1 MSIDEFGSILK
12 ELRTKVGL
20 NQDDI
25 AKELAI
31 SRQSISKWELGISL
45 PDITYLVP
53 LTKIL
58 KCELEDL
65 LNLKRKD
72 ADNMKDI
79 FKVIIRKNIDRKEYE
94 VLKSLYGERWL
105 DRSIDFINLFYYNE
119 NFFILGSL
127 DNKIASALHITKHPE
142 QNDFYLISDLAMLE
156 EHKSNDLASS
166 MVDTA
171 LAILKDLNC
180 IKVGAFVEKEYKDVF
195 EKFGFIKVSDDY
207 EFGNDKKCT
216 SCADPYFELMIEQ
229 DYYCEE
235 INEENANIVSKVIM
249 KKKYKYCKEVANYFK
264 PNAYM
269 FQQNL
274 LRDNKFD
281 NEKVY
286 VIMNGKTVCG
296 YTKMF
301 NEEDKNLYLR
311 IDLREECLYDD
322 AVKVAVEQ
330 AKEYANKVKDKAEID
345 FIVFYVNDSLLLK
358 EEFDFYRKALINN
371 GFETNDDIKFV
382 YKLN

>member
-1 MSIDEFGSILK
+1 MSIDDFGSILK
-12 ELRTKVGL
+12 ELRTKAGL
-20 NQDDI
+20 SQDDI

-45 PDITYLVP
+45 PDIIYLAP

-58 KCELEDL
+58 KCEVEDL

-72 ADNMKDI
+72 VDNMNNN
-79 FKVIIRKNIDRKEYE
+79 FKVVVRKNIDRKEYE
-94 VLKSLYGERWL
+94 VLKSFYGERWL
-105 DRSIDFINLFYYNE
+105 NHSIDFINLFYYNVD
-119 NFFILGSL
+119 FFVLGL
-127 DNKIASALHITKHPE
+127 LNNKVISALQITKHPE
-142 QNDFYLISDLAMLE
+142 LNDFYLISDLAMLE
-156 EHKSNDLASS
+156 EYKSKDLASS

-171 LAILKDLNC
+171 LVILKDLNC
-180 IKVGAFVEKEYKDVF
+180 IRVGAFVEKEYKDVF
-195 EKFGFIKVSDDY
+195 EELGFIKVSDNY
-207 EFGNDKKCT
+207 EFRNEKKCT
-216 SCADPYFELMIEQ
+216 SCAEPYFEMMIEQ

-274 LRDNKFD
+274 LHENKLD

-286 VIMNGKTVCG
+286 VIMNGKIVCG

-301 NEEDKNLYLR
+301 IEEDKKLYLR
-311 IDLREECLYDD
+311 IDLREECLYND
-322 AVKVAVEQ
+322 AVKVAVDK
-330 AKEYANKVKDKAEID
+330 AKEYADKMKDKAKID
-345 FIVFYVNDSLLLK
+345 YIVFYVNDSLLLK
-358 EEFDFYRKALINN
+358 DEFKFYKKSLISC
-371 GFETNDDIKFV
+371 GFKSIDNVEFILD
-382 YKLN
+382 

>member
-1 MSIDEFGSILK
+1 M
-12 ELRTKVGL
+12 

-65 LNLKRKD
+65 LNLKGKD
-72 ADNMKDI
+72 VDNMKDN

-127 DNKIASALHITKHPE
+127 DNKIVSALYITKHPE
-142 QNDFYLISDLAMLE
+142 QNDFYLISDLAILE

-249 KKKYKYCKEVANYFK
+249 KKKYKYCKEVSNYFK

-371 GFETNDDIKFV
+371 GFETNDDIKFI